1 MSAPRL
7 LLPLLLLLASACAT
21 VTPMQTASVVDPGH
35 FRVGGQLSGAGLCG
49 DFAAGLLGF
58 LGRCTDYP
66 DGVPL
71 PELRLDGRYGF
82 TSGFDVG
89 LSLQALGQLF
99 APSRPFQGG
108 LTGDVKLQLARVTVG
123 EVTHLVSVGFL
134 VGGALAGRDG
144 LPLWTQV
151 EFGVPAFYGLQL
163 EHWELVAGVQVTQRL
178 GFGPNGYTP
187 RVNVGFSLGAFRR
200 DPAGIGLQ
208 LAYLTDPSRFSD
220 GALQLQVGY
229 FFDL

>member
-1 MSAPRL
+1 MSAPRW
-7 LLPLLLLLASACAT
+7 LLPLVLASACAT

-35 FRVGGQLSGAGLCG
+35 VRVGGQLSFAGLCG
-49 DFAAGLLGF
+49 DFSAGLLGF
-58 LGRCTDYP
+58 LGRCTEYP

-82 TSGFDVG
+82 TYGFDVG
-89 LSLQALGQLF
+89 LSLQAQGQLF

-108 LTGDVKLQLARVTVG
+108 LTGDVKIQLARVTVG
-123 EVTHLVSVGFL
+123 EVTHVVSVGLL
-134 VGGALAGRDG
+134 VGTALAGRAQ
-144 LPLWTQV
+144 LPLWSQV

-163 EHWELVAGVQVTQRL
+163 EHWELVAGVQGSQRL
-178 GFGPNGYTP
+178 GFGANGFTS

-208 LAYLTDPSRFSD
+208 LAYLTDASRFGS